1 MGLLDSIDANT
12 PVKNGVKWWKGGS
25 KASAGQY
32 AQCNTP
38 IASSSPAPVASE
50 PELEGTAAVTFDQPG
65 KLGVTFQEASG
76 KYCLKVISFLADSQA
91 QAKGIRAGW
100 RVTQVRAKA
109 RSSIRTARPS
119 SDQRAR
125 CVLQIKDV
133 SVAGLSFKDAMK
145 FVSIQERPLCVRFA
159 TPLAEGDAPTD
170 GGAPASAEEAKP
182 EAKPEAAA
190 IEQEKAKLI
199 AKEAVLLDELKKLDE
214 KETAPAAAAAFNPF
228 APGAA
233 AAAAPAAAAPA
244 NPFGSPPASRAPAA
258 LPNPFAPAA
267 MAAARSSPK
276 VATMETQRQ
285 IYHYDRNS
293 FSVKPA
299 GMATECRNLSAPSS
313 RASYSRP
320 SC

>member
-1 MGLLDSIDANT
+1 M
-12 PVKNGVKWWKGGS
+12 
-25 KASAGQY
+25 
-32 AQCNTP
+32 
-38 IASSSPAPVASE
+38 
-50 PELEGTAAVTFDQPG
+50 
-65 KLGVTFQEASG
+65 
-76 KYCLKVISFLADSQA
+76 
-91 QAKGIRAGW
+91 
-100 RVTQVRAKA
+100 
-109 RSSIRTARPS
+109 
-119 SDQRAR
+119 
-125 CVLQIKDV
+125 LQIKDV

-159 TPLAEGDAPTD
+159 TPLAEGDAPED
-170 GGAPASAEEAKP
+170 GGAEAASAEEAKQP

-214 KETAPAAAAAFNPF
+214 KEAAPAAAAAFNPF

-233 AAAAPAAAAPA
+233 AAAAPAAAPA

-299 GMATECRNLSAPSS
+299 GMATECRNLYIPLPL
-313 RASYSRP
+313 RFYPCP

>member
-1 MGLLDSIDANT
+1 M
-12 PVKNGVKWWKGGS
+12 
-25 KASAGQY
+25 
-32 AQCNTP
+32 
-38 IASSSPAPVASE
+38 
-50 PELEGTAAVTFDQPG
+50 
-65 KLGVTFQEASG
+65 
-76 KYCLKVISFLADSQA
+76 
-91 QAKGIRAGW
+91 
-100 RVTQVRAKA
+100 
-109 RSSIRTARPS
+109 
-119 SDQRAR
+119 
-125 CVLQIKDV
+125 LQIKDV

-214 KETAPAAAAAFNPF
+214 KETAPAAAAAAFNPF

-299 GMATECRNLSAPSS
+299 GMATECRNLSVPLSFPSPLIVLDDDVS
-313 RASYSRP
+313 RLCTGWRRRWRARQRRAARRPPQPPPRAASARTSSQSR
-320 SC
+320 CALRWAATA

>member
-1 MGLLDSIDANT
+1 MR
-12 PVKNGVKWWKGGS
+12 
-25 KASAGQY
+25 
-32 AQCNTP
+32 
-38 IASSSPAPVASE
+38 
-50 PELEGTAAVTFDQPG
+50 
-65 KLGVTFQEASG
+65 
-76 KYCLKVISFLADSQA
+76 
-91 QAKGIRAGW
+91 RA
-100 RVTQVRAKA
+100 
-109 RSSIRTARPS
+109 
-119 SDQRAR
+119 
-125 CVLQIKDV
+125 LQIKDV

-159 TPLAEGDAPTD
+159 TPLAEGDVPAD
-170 GGAPASAEEAKP
+170 GGAEAASAVPEEAKQP
-182 EAKPEAAA
+182 ETKPEAAA
-190 IEQEKAKLI
+190 IEQEKAKLA
-199 AKEAVLLDELKKLDE
+199 AKEAAILDELKKLDE
-214 KETAPAAAAAFNPF
+214 KEAAPAAAAAFNPF

-233 AAAAPAAAAPA
+233 APAAAPA

>member
-1 MGLLDSIDANT
+1 M
-12 PVKNGVKWWKGGS
+12 
-25 KASAGQY
+25 
-32 AQCNTP
+32 
-38 IASSSPAPVASE
+38 
-50 PELEGTAAVTFDQPG
+50 
-65 KLGVTFQEASG
+65 
-76 KYCLKVISFLADSQA
+76 
-91 QAKGIRAGW
+91 R
-100 RVTQVRAKA
+100 
-109 RSSIRTARPS
+109 
-119 SDQRAR
+119 
-125 CVLQIKDV
+125 QIKDV

-159 TPLAEGDAPTD
+159 TPLAEGDAPKD
-170 GGAPASAEEAKP
+170 GGAEAASAEEAKQP

-214 KETAPAAAAAFNPF
+214 KEAAPAAAAAFNPF

-233 AAAAPAAAAPA
+233 APAAAPA

-299 GMATECRNLSAPSS
+299 GMATECRNLSAFSS

-320 SC
+320 FC